1 MERQGG
7 NGSCRPGPGGGQA
20 VARASSGLAAV
31 LIVTIVVDVLGNA
44 LVILSVL
51 RNKKLRNA
59 GECGE
64 ERGDPWGRGAG
75 RSRGVPGCPP
85 LGAGVLAAG
94 REGLG
99 LPSEVAYFGKGWE
112 KIG

>member
-59 GECGE
+59 ELPPLWVITEIFSVQVPLKSQVPNAFPGFGSCMV
-64 ERGDPWGRGAG
+64 GRGSGNA
-75 RSRGVPGCPP
+75 VFQLC
-85 LGAGVLAAG
+85 
-94 REGLG
+94 
-99 LPSEVAYFGKGWE
+99 
-112 KIG
+112 